1 MQISA
6 HEQPPVLQLN
16 KHTVQSVE
24 VSAIAHATEDLE
36 KVQTALKAVL
46 PDSLKERQLFTRR
59 YLEGHHR
66 NPIVTFEARLTQ
78 AAEVEEF
85 TSCFFRQLPKSQK
98 LRIERDLALHSD
110 ADGNLYIRIDKQQA
124 FRGIVE
130 LGEEDPIRVRLKFNR
145 LVGAAPELMRKILE
159 SE

>member
-1 MQISA
+1 MRTSN
-6 HEQPPVLQLN
+6 PPVLQLS
-16 KHTVQSVE
+16 KHEVQSIE
-24 VSAIAHATEDLE
+24 VSAIAHATDDLD
-36 KVQTALKAVL
+36 KVQAALKAIL

-66 NPIVTFEARLTQ
+66 NPIVTFEARLTR

-85 TSCFFRQLPKSQK
+85 TSCFFRQLPKNQK

-130 LGEEDPIRVRLKFNR
+130 LGDEDPIRVRLKFNR
-145 LVGAAPELMRKILE
+145 LLGAGPELMRKLLE